1 MVTLLSIVQAQSGEA
16 ALRAAFS
23 PFPPDTTFAID
34 PVPCVFSGLSL
45 HPWFLTGGPA
55 LPYSD
60 IIDDGD
66 GAPAPVSRRATA
78 GYLCPAGDG
87 GWAVM
92 VLDATAHLFEEAA
105 DLLLT
110 LHPDFGR

>member
-1 MVTLLSIVQAQSGEA
+1 MWNLAKESRYFVTGQWQM
-16 ALRAAFS
+16 
-23 PFPPDTTFAID
+23 
-34 PVPCVFSGLSL
+34 
-45 HPWFLTGGPA
+45 PA